1 MSTPVQLEKYRS
13 AWRHLGEGA
22 VENTVVHW
30 GLREIPGDNIGI
42 SFRPLDP
49 RRHRAQGVTSSG
61 IRHPTGGGGRGF
73 GGRKAHSS
81 PSASSDGN
89 EGGPPGP
96 TGEPDAAKV
105 GGFPAG
111 GPVTGS
117 GSPRSTRIRC
127 PLQGR
132 PTRLSAGQRCH
143 HERGPEELGR
153 LRPTGYSG
161 PRRVRNALERRRP
174 WARLPLRRCRPTGWG
189 GGAPM
194 PPGTRG
200 SRGPSAGPADG

>member
-1 MSTPVQLEKYRS
+1 MGKVRWKTPWSTGDFAKFLGTTSGFRSGPLTPVGIGRKVSPVRES
-13 AWRHLGEGA
+13 DTPPE
-22 VENTVVHW
+22 VE
-30 GLREIPGDNIGI
+30 D
-42 SFRPLDP
+42 
-49 RRHRAQGVTSSG
+49 
-61 IRHPTGGGGRGF
+61 GGS

-111 GPVTGS
+111 GPVTDS
-117 GSPRSTRIRC
+117 GAPRSTRIRR

-161 PRRVRNALERRRP
+161 PRRVPNALGRVRSVLERRRP
-174 WARLPLRRCRPTGWG
+174 GAQMSLRRCRPTGWG